1 MMNWEREIISL
12 SDEFK
17 SRFEKDFCKKGFL
30 QTDFDTLFKD
40 YYQKTSN
47 LYEITIQFNTKI
59 NISDLE
65 KRLIEFDED
74 FMLTQFSGIFFKRL
88 LQNHICRLIYSNPE
102 RNPQLFKELY
112 DDLGELFQLA
122 YFDNI
127 TIHICNEFRAL
138 KDKVGVS
145 LSDIKEIIKDLNER
159 IPIKRKQK
167 ILDFYKNI
175 ENELICKNKTHHN
188 YCEST
193 LYEQPKYSAIL
204 SPSDPNER
212 SNYLYKLIYLKTG
225 EKNHFYINLNVIDEL
240 IKFTSNPLGLAL
252 FINKIV
258 NNIATLTL
266 GDHFKV
272 YKSIKYLSQFKD
284 EGDGLFKILTIYDEL
299 RKILVNEKPSYL
311 VCERLPQIRD
321 LLYYYSEGVIPKE
334 YTDQESIA
342 IGLTN
347 AIKIKDTRV
356 VNWYFEYYDG
366 LPENI
371 EEIIKELKVTFDDI
385 IEYKKVD
392 ESKSVILNTFLEIVS
407 LEVFVTNQQ
416 LYNLEILLDYL
427 KNGAID
433 QLPFKKIINFT
444 ITKIELDFAD
454 YIKLIESLKDKMVNE
469 SVRYF
474 CRKIRF
480 RVRFITSTSM
490 LEALN
495 TEFFNDFNNDQI
507 ITSISRLSLTQY
519 INIRDQLIVNSS
531 MEIINSILNYLSRK
545 FYDIDYLLSV

>member
-1 MMNWEREIISL
+1 M
-12 SDEFK
+12 
-17 SRFEKDFCKKGFL
+17 
-30 QTDFDTLFKD
+30 
-40 YYQKTSN
+40 
-47 LYEITIQFNTKI
+47 
-59 NISDLE
+59 
-65 KRLIEFDED
+65 
-74 FMLTQFSGIFFKRL
+74 
-88 LQNHICRLIYSNPE
+88 
-102 RNPQLFKELY
+102 
-112 DDLGELFQLA
+112 
-122 YFDNI
+122 
-127 TIHICNEFRAL
+127 
-138 KDKVGVS
+138 
-145 LSDIKEIIKDLNER
+145 
-159 IPIKRKQK
+159 
-167 ILDFYKNI
+167 
-175 ENELICKNKTHHN
+175 
-188 YCEST
+188 
-193 LYEQPKYSAIL
+193 
-204 SPSDPNER
+204 
-212 SNYLYKLIYLKTG
+212 
-225 EKNHFYINLNVIDEL
+225 NVIDEL

-392 ESKSVILNTFLEIVS
+392 ESKSVIVNTFLEIVS